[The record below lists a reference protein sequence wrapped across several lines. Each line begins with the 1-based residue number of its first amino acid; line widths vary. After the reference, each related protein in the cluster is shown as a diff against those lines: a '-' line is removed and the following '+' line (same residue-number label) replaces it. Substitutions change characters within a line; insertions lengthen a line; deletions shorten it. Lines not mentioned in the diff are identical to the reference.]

1 MAFEY
6 PEYLKFYLDKKGKSP
21 FQSFVNTS
29 QYYANVDSFMITY
42 LNHVVRQCMAYA
54 NATHDGA
61 YNLGISANVGFN
73 AVKTATKLVKGD
85 KTIFNGDDYACQFLS
100 DEWSGYARFDLF
112 LEQAINNM
120 LAGGTTLVKIN
131 KDNYDRCSLSSSRV
145 DRNYFTTND
154 AGDVVDAI
162 FLLTLLSST
171 KNDNIDMQYWLVE
184 HRYYE
189 HQEPKVVYK
198 VHRKDGMAGNEG
210 LPLLYGDGIVYEQLP
225 EEARISIDRMGIK
238 LNEAEVLPFRDGLG
252 VWAWVSTANNSCVPG
267 LRMGDPLLYGVL
279 DLLWA
284 LDTVFSGSIIDVLN
298 GKGVILLPRTFAQT
312 INEELAKLPTG
323 TAKLV
328 TREDLV
334 PPSDNMVYIQVKGEE
349 NFKPESVQFDIRS
362 EQYGGMW
369 ELYLKQIAV
378 TIGFAPTTLFPY
390 LQDNSP
396 KTATEVTAEENL
408 TRATVQSVHRLIIPE
423 LNRAIAEV
431 LFQAGFA
438 GKATVQLSDYIGNK
452 ILRDK
457 NVRENYLAGLIPRSV
472 AIQQISG
479 VDAKETA
486 EYEEKIDA
494 DEKRRTFGQA
504 PFNDSD
510 YFGGNEL

>member
-1 MAFEY
+1 MPFFAR
-6 PEYLKFYLDKKGKSP
+6 LRGFYLAVGL
-21 FQSFVNTS
+21 FVWTE
-29 QYYANVDSFMITY
+29 I
-42 LNHVVRQCMAYA
+42 
-54 NATHDGA
+54 
-61 YNLGISANVGFN
+61 
-73 AVKTATKLVKGD
+73 
-85 KTIFNGDDYACQFLS
+85 LS
-100 DEWSGYARFDLF
+100 DCDFIKEKIKNRRISKWKAKKLRSNWLSVTSS
-112 LEQAINNM
+112 INNM

-171 KNDNIDMQYWLVE
+171 KNDMKDRIGALALFMSLLKELKSIGQLLPSKQNDFYTQLTLNKSEFNIDMQYWLVE

-408 TRATVQSVHRLIIPE
+408 TRATVQSLHRLIIPE

-486 EYEEKIDA
+486 EYEEKIDE
-494 DEKRRTFGQA
+494 DEKKRTFGQA
-504 PFNDSD
+504 PFNDAD